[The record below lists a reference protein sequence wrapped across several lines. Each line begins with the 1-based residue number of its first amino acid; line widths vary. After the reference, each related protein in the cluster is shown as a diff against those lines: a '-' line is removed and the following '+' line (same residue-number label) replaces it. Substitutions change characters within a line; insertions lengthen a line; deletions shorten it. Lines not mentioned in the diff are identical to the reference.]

1 MHCGTCVVMEIFDRL
16 KAARDRAIQE
26 GYVATAAALDEL
38 LKNRALFEYP
48 SETDRCN
55 SEQTLG

>member
-1 MHCGTCVVMEIFDRL
+1 MEIFDRL

-48 SETDRCN
+48 GDTDRCN